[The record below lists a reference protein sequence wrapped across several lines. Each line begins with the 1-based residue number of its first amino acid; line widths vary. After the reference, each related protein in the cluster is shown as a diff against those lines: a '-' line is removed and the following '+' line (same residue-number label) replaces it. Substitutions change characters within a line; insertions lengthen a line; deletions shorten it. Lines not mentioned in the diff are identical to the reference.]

1 MQLKVKLLKWSAGIP
16 VAMLNHKTAGKM
28 GVHPQDRI
36 NIRTLSKNPK
46 EVTTIIDV
54 VKGIVKEGEVA
65 ISSELE
71 KYMNYH
77 IGKNVE
83 VNLAI
88 PPESLDFVKKKLNN
102 QELSKKEIE
111 LIVKDVMNNSL
122 SDAEIAIFI
131 IGIHKYGMNMKEMIC
146 LTESIRDTGS
156 ELHFKQKFVVDKHS
170 IGGIPGNRTTP
181 LVVSICSAA
190 GLTMPKNSS
199 RAITSAAG
207 TADVME
213 TIADVE
219 FTVKQLYEII
229 KKVNACIVWGGGLG
243 MTPADAKLM
252 EVERS
257 LRIDPEPQMI
267 ASIMSKKL
275 AAGSK
280 YILIDIPCGKNAKI
294 SDIKKAKRLKNK
306 FEALGKH
313 FRKNLKCVI
322 TDGNQPIGNGI
333 GPTLELMDIVKIL
346 DPAQKGPQ
354 DLEKKA
360 VFLAGN
366 IFEMT
371 GKAKKGKGTKLA
383 KEILLS
389 GKAFDK
395 FKEIVKAQNGNLNR
409 LKIAKFKHDIHSTKK
424 GTIIEIDNHL
434 VNSLVRVAGCPVDK
448 PAGIYLHFHVGD
460 RIQKRQKIVTIYA
473 ESKSRLDEAVKL
485 YEKSKPIKLK

>member
-77 IGKNVE
+77 LGKNVE

-88 PPESLDFVKKKLNN
+88 PPQSLDFVKKKLNN
-102 QELSKKEIE
+102 KELSKNEIK

-131 IGIHKYGMNMKEMIC
+131 IGIHKYGMNMKEMIY

-199 RAITSAAG
+199 RAITS
-207 TADVME
+207 
-213 TIADVE
+213 
-219 FTVKQLYEII
+219 LCRNCRCY
-229 KKVNACIVWGGGLG
+229 
-243 MTPADAKLM
+243 
-252 EVERS
+252 
-257 LRIDPEPQMI
+257 
-267 ASIMSKKL
+267 
-275 AAGSK
+275 
-280 YILIDIPCGKNAKI
+280 
-294 SDIKKAKRLKNK
+294 
-306 FEALGKH
+306 
-313 FRKNLKCVI
+313 
-322 TDGNQPIGNGI
+322 GNN
-333 GPTLELMDIVKIL
+333 
-346 DPAQKGPQ
+346 
-354 DLEKKA
+354 
-360 VFLAGN
+360 
-366 IFEMT
+366 
-371 GKAKKGKGTKLA
+371 
-383 KEILLS
+383 
-389 GKAFDK
+389 
-395 FKEIVKAQNGNLNR
+395 
-409 LKIAKFKHDIHSTKK
+409 
-424 GTIIEIDNHL
+424 
-434 VNSLVRVAGCPVDK
+434 C
-448 PAGIYLHFHVGD
+448 
-460 RIQKRQKIVTIYA
+460 
-473 ESKSRLDEAVKL
+473 
-485 YEKSKPIKLK
+485 